1 MKTTIRKS
9 TTSTTGYEIVFGDTV
24 LPIDKTYPNEP
35 FTLVLPENPS
45 NRKYF
50 NSKKVDN
57 AGGEIELDYK
67 ESKKF
72 GPRAAQKPL
81 EEYMT
86 EDELE
91 LKAKYEAMMKDVEA
105 RRQADLEAKKEEKT
119 RSKEERLR
127 EQLKKLEDK
136 LAALRA

>member
-57 AGGEIELDYK
+57 AEGEIELDYK

-72 GPRAAQKPL
+72 GPRAAKKPL

-91 LKAKYEAMMKDVEA
+91 LKHQYEVMLDEVAK
-105 RRQADLEAKKEEKT
+105 RRDADLEAKKEERT
-119 RSKEERLR
+119 LSKEEKLR
-127 EQLKKLEDK
+127 EQLKKLEAQ